1 MFNSIIADIK
11 EITDRRGK
19 TYESIRPGTV
29 LRIIAAL
36 VALKATPSVDQSTYD
51 KCKYT
56 VYDLVTQ
63 GPGRPIIPF
72 RVSDWL
78 EKSLGD
84 DQLKKQVFGKLD
96 STDPVSEPAL
106 FENSIEP
113 LAATLEKY
121 NELLVGKLTVPDQS
135 GNFGLNMTVYRN
147 LPLSHPLRAALVPKL
162 VDPVVARIISAFTRI
177 PEKGKELPPDPCA
190 HKPGV
195 ETRQQESLPEPAA
208 AAPEHEAP
216 PEPVRPAPEPEPLPE
231 PSEEAPAAVEEPAG
245 EDNPAEPAPEMPG
258 ETPEEPIVEPEPGP
272 GGVHEV
278 LPAAQKA
285 APVATAEAPLNIP
298 KPDKSASSEPAAE
311 PDETAL
317 SDPEAAGEPA
327 QGSQENAPEALKP
340 APAPTPVSG
349 EVNAAESE
357 GMPESPAPVQ
367 EEPKDARQPGDLP
380 ETEPGETPKPADP
393 TEGLPQGTAAA
404 LKGMSISDAQLQEAV
419 DYLYG
424 NPNGKFAPYMA
435 TYHPGLTERAVADL
449 LDHFTSDGTHR
460 KYAPPKQ
467 SVRAMI
473 PPAFK
478 LDQSPAIWSRAVIDT
493 LGYPFINFT
502 SPSVMEL
509 LRGTDP
515 ARVRDAYRRVKRM
528 FRQCGLKRPV
538 DTLKA
543 FAHERYRNCV
553 LNALVV
559 DSQVLYSAQPG
570 DRVSVQVV
578 DPYNKRFSTKGGL
591 SVPVDFLVTF
601 YGILSPVAGSRQYA
615 EASGKTESDYRSE
628 LASTGMPPVY
638 ILNPKKNQFRRGP
651 KGSILHRLFSSK
663 TAPVL
668 VRTRVATHD
677 GGFLIPEREA
687 DMLLAE

>member
-11 EITDRRGK
+11 EITETRGK

-56 VYDLVTQ
+56 IYDLVTQ

-84 DQLKKQVFGKLD
+84 DQLKKQVFNKLD
-96 STDPVSEPAL
+96 RADPDSEPAL

-121 NELLVGKLTVPDQS
+121 HELLVSKLTVPDQS

-147 LPLSHPLRAALVPKL
+147 LPLSHPLRAVLVPKL
-162 VDPVVARIISAFTRI
+162 VDPVVARIIAAFARI
-177 PEKGKELPPDPCA
+177 PEKGKELPSDPCA
-190 HKPGV
+190 YNPGAEIKEPEPIP
-195 ETRQQESLPEPAA
+195 ETPSVAPEQKTLPEPAA
-208 AAPEHEAP
+208 DIKK
-216 PEPVRPAPEPEPLPE
+216 PEPLPE
-231 PSEEAPAAVEEPAG
+231 PSDEAPGAAEEPAN
-245 EDNPAEPAPEMPG
+245 EEKSIKPAPEPPE
-258 ETPEEPIVEPEPGP
+258 ETPEETLVKPEPVPAGEPEG
-272 GGVHEV
+272 
-278 LPAAQKA
+278 LPVAKKA
-285 APVATAEAPLNIP
+285 APVATAEAPRDIP
-298 KPDKSASSEPAAE
+298 EPEKAVSPEPAAE
-311 PDETAL
+311 PTESALNEPETTGDTIQT
-317 SDPEAAGEPA
+317 SPEE
-327 QGSQENAPEALKP
+327 APEALKP
-340 APAPTPVSG
+340 APAPTPVSD
-349 EVNAAESE
+349 EVRPEE
-357 GMPESPAPVQ
+357 PEEIQESPVPVQ
-367 EEPKDARQPGDLP
+367 EEPKEDRQPDEFP
-380 ETEPGETPKPADP
+380 DTEPSETPKPADP
-393 TEGLPQGTAAA
+393 TEGLPQGTAVA

-424 NPNGKFAPYMA
+424 NPNSKFAPYMA

-449 LDHFTSDGTHR
+449 LDHFTSDSTHR
-460 KYAPPKQ
+460 KYTPPKQ
-467 SVRAMI
+467 SARAMI

-515 ARVRDAYRRVKRM
+515 ARIRDAYRRVKRM
-528 FRQCGLKRPV
+528 FKQCGLKRPV

-543 FAHERYRNCV
+543 FAHERYRNCI

-559 DSQVLYSAQPG
+559 DSQELYAAQPG
-570 DRVSVQVV
+570 DRVTVQVV
-578 DPYNKRFSTKGGL
+578 DPYSKRFSTKGGL
-591 SVPVDFLVTF
+591 SVPVDFLVNF

-615 EASGKTESDYRSE
+615 EASGKSEADYRNE
-628 LASTGMPPVY
+628 LAASGIPPVY

-663 TAPVL
+663 VAPVL
-668 VRTRVATHD
+668 VRARVATHD
-677 GGFLIPEREA
+677 GGFLIPERDA
-687 DMLLAE
+687 DKLLAE